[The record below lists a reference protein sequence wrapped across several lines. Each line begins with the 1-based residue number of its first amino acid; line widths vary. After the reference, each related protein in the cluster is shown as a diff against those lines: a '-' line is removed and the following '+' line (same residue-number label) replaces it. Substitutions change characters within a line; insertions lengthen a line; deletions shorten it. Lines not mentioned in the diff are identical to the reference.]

1 MGERDDLIVIVL
13 VSWGMRVGMYWLNMV
28 DWSNMHW
35 LDDFVDDWLDVFHD
49 WDWDFVFSWGTVNN
63 SVESVVVISSV
74 LNDALVAI

>member
-35 LDDFVDDWLDVFHD
+35 LDDFVDDWLDVLHD
-49 WDWDFVFSWGTVNN
+49 WDWNFVFSWGTVNN